1 MPENM
6 FIPITAKIKN
16 ISIIRDPTLPIE
28 GRMTARLETRTF
40 KFLYA
45 RINLNTRMIM
55 TPFIIALSAFKSERS
70 TNRLSRREQSA
81 MTTIPKSNRFQE
93 SRKYAYSSATIL
105 IMASRL
111 KIKVNKLLPTVSICL
126 YSSSIL

>member
-1 MPENM
+1 M

-28 GRMTARLETRTF
+28 GRMTARLEARTF

-55 TPFIIALSAFKSERS
+55 TPFIIASTAFKSERS
-70 TNRLSRREQSA
+70 TNNSNRREQSA

-93 SRKYAYSSATIL
+93 SPKYAYSSATIL
-105 IMASRL
+105 IMASIL
-111 KIKVNKLLPTVSICL
+111 KIKVNKLLPTVSI
-126 YSSSIL
+126 